1 MVFSFTREP
10 VVVPATLARIIDAV
24 PEIRTVTHLDPH
36 EVYRGQVFHDGL
48 LWEGHSAGTVDD
60 YRIDVHDPDTLAVI
74 ASAPVPHTLEFL
86 YPYAAGTILAVG
98 KHFDERRG
106 WLTYHSTVRFDATP
120 PSPRL
125 RVRVRTMP
133 RRLQVEQFGGS
144 AGRMWFN
151 EPGSRKV
158 FRWNGWWA
166 RPLRPD
172 VHFPGAMIPSGRHL
186 FVLER
191 NDFRPGRETI
201 ARIDTVTHAIERSFP
216 DPRRHL
222 TMILDLE
229 GLPWI
234 AAPEAWADQVL
245 LVDKATNRL
254 AATLPVPGTPVAVA
268 RLGECLVVFAAEAR
282 QASFF
287 DLGSDGF
294 PLVARWDLTGLGND
308 FRFVRSMHVDPHGG
322 RLFLRSPFHP
332 RISGNTPAV
341 RVAIDPDGA
350 TLARC
355 TGRSVR
361 PTSPRPR
368 GAEHAGA

>member
-1 MVFSFTREP
+1 MPDTLAPFID
-10 VVVPATLARIIDAV
+10 VVPEV
-24 PEIRTVTHLDPH
+24 RTVTLLDPH
-36 EVYRGQVFHDGL
+36 EVYRGQVFHAGL
-48 LWEGHSAGTVDD
+48 LWEGHSVGPVDD
-60 YRIDVHDPDTLAVI
+60 YRIDVHDPDTLAVV
-74 ASAPVPHTLEFL
+74 ASAPIPHTLEFL
-86 YPYAAGTILAVG
+86 YPFAPQTILAVG

-106 WLTYHSTVRFDATP
+106 WLTYHSTVRFDAAN

-151 EPGSRKV
+151 ETGSRKV

-172 VHFPGAMIPSGRHL
+172 VHFPGAMIPSGRWL

-201 ARIDTVTHAIERSFP
+201 ARLDTVGHGIERTFP
-216 DPRRHL
+216 APRRHL
-222 TMILDLE
+222 TMMLDLE
-229 GLPWI
+229 ELPWI
-234 AAPEAWADQVL
+234 ATPEAWADQVL
-245 LVDKATNRL
+245 LVDKSTNRL

-268 RLGECLVVFAAEAR
+268 RLGRCLVVFAAETR

-287 DLGSDGF
+287 DLASTAF
-294 PLVARWDLTGLGND
+294 PLVARWDLTGLGDDCLN
-308 FRFVRSMHVDPHGG
+308 VRSMQVDPHSGSIY
-322 RLFLRSPFHP
+322 FRSPFHP
-332 RISGNTPAV
+332 RIYGNTPAV

-355 TGRSVR
+355 TGRSLR

-368 GAEHAGA
+368 GGGHAGA

>member
-1 MVFSFTREP
+1 M
-10 VVVPATLARIIDAV
+10 PASLARIIDAV
-24 PEIRTVTHLDPH
+24 PEIRTVTLLDPC
-36 EVYRGQVFHDGL
+36 EVYRGQVFHAGL
-48 LWEGHSAGTVDD
+48 LWEGHSAGKVDD

-106 WLTYHSTVRFDATP
+106 WLTYHSTVRFDQAP
-120 PSPRL
+120 PLPRL

-158 FRWNGWWA
+158 FRWNGWWD
-166 RPLRPD
+166 RPLCPE
-172 VHFPGAMIPSGRHL
+172 VHLPGAMIPFGRWL

-191 NDFRPGRETI
+191 NDVRPGREMI
-201 ARIDTVTHAIERSFP
+201 ARIDTVTHAIERTFP
-216 DPRRHL
+216 DTRRHL

-254 AATLPVPGTPVAVA
+254 AATLPVPGKPVAVA

-287 DLGSDGF
+287 DLSSAGF
-294 PLVARWDLTGLGND
+294 PLVARWDLAGLGSD
-308 FRFVRSMHVDPHGG
+308 FLNARSLQIDPHSG

-341 RVAIDPDGA
+341 RVAVDPDGA

-355 TGRSVR
+355 TATGIR
-361 PTSPRPR
+361 PTLPQPH
-368 GAEHAGA
+368 GAGHAGA

>member
-1 MVFSFTREP
+1 VVFSFTREP
-10 VVVPATLARIIDAV
+10 LFVPATLARIIAAV
-24 PEIRTVTHLDPH
+24 PAIRTVTLLDPH

-48 LWEGHSAGTVDD
+48 LWEGHSAGKVDD

-106 WLTYHSTVRFDATP
+106 WLTYHSTVRFDAAP
-120 PSPRL
+120 PLPRL
-125 RVRVRTMP
+125 RVRVRAMP
-133 RRLQVEQFGGS
+133 RRLQIEQFGGS

-172 VHFPGAMIPSGRHL
+172 VSFPGAMIPSGRHL

-191 NDFRPGRETI
+191 NDFRPGHETI
-201 ARIDTVTHAIERSFP
+201 ARIDTVSHTIERTFP
-216 DPRRHL
+216 GTRRHL
-222 TMILDLE
+222 TMMLDLE

-254 AATLPVPGTPVAVA
+254 AATLPVPGTPVAVT

-287 DLGSDGF
+287 DLASDGF
-294 PLVARWDLTGLGND
+294 PLVARWDLAGLGSD
-308 FRFVRSMHVDPHGG
+308 FLNVRSLQIDPHGG

-332 RISGNTPAV
+332 RIYGNTPAV

-355 TGRSVR
+355 TAVGVR
-361 PTSPRPR
+361 PTSLRSR
-368 GAEHAGA
+368 GAGHAGA

>member
-1 MVFSFTREP
+1 MPAALAPFID
-10 VVVPATLARIIDAV
+10 VVPEV
-24 PEIRTVTHLDPH
+24 RTVTHLDPH
-36 EVYRGQVFHDGL
+36 EVYRGQVFHAGL
-48 LWEGHSAGTVDD
+48 LWEGHSAGSVDD

-86 YPYAAGTILAVG
+86 YPFAPRTILAVG

-106 WLTYHSTVRFDATP
+106 WLTYHSIVRFDVA
-120 PSPRL
+120 SAGPRL
-125 RVRVRTMP
+125 SVHVRPMP

-144 AGRMWFN
+144 AGAMWFN
-151 EPGSRKV
+151 ETGSRKV

-172 VHFPGAMIPSGRHL
+172 VHFPGAMIPSGRWL

-191 NDFRPGRETI
+191 NDFRAGSETI
-201 ARIDTVTHAIERSFP
+201 ARIDTVTHGIERTFP
-216 DPRRHL
+216 ETRRHL
-222 TMILDLE
+222 TMLLDLD

-254 AATLPVPGTPVAVA
+254 IAALPVPGTPVAVA
-268 RLGECLVVFAAEAR
+268 RLGQCLVVFAAEAR

-287 DLGSDGF
+287 DLTSAGF
-294 PLVARWDLTGLGND
+294 PLVARWDLAGMGED
-308 FRFVRSMHVDPHGG
+308 FLNVRSLQVDPLTG

-332 RISGNTPAV
+332 RVYGNTPAV

-355 TGRSVR
+355 TGRSLR
-361 PTSPRPR
+361 PTSPRPH
-368 GAEHAGA
+368 GDGHAVA

>member
-1 MVFSFTREP
+1 MPATRAP
-10 VVVPATLARIIDAV
+10 FIDVVPEV
-24 PEIRTVTHLDPH
+24 RTVTHLDPH
-36 EVYRGQVFHDGL
+36 EVYRGQVFHAGL
-48 LWEGHSAGTVDD
+48 LWEGHSAGTVED
-60 YRIDVHDPDTLAVI
+60 YRIDVHDPDTFAVI

-86 YPYAAGTILAVG
+86 YPFAPKTILAVG
-98 KHFDERRG
+98 KHFDQRRG
-106 WLTYHSTVRFDATP
+106 WLTYHSTVQLDTVN

-125 RVRVRTMP
+125 RVRVNTMP

-144 AGRMWFN
+144 AGAMWFN
-151 EPGSRKV
+151 ETGSRKV

-172 VHFPGAMIPSGRHL
+172 VSFPGAMIPSGRWL

-191 NDFRPGRETI
+191 NDFRPGQETI
-201 ARIDTVTHAIERSFP
+201 ARIDTVTHGIERTFP
-216 DPRRHL
+216 DTRRHL
-222 TMILDLE
+222 TMMLDLE

-268 RLGECLVVFAAEAR
+268 RHGQCLVVFAAEAR

-287 DLGSDGF
+287 DLESGGF
-294 PLVARWDLTGLGND
+294 PLVARWDLSGLGND
-308 FRFVRSMHVDPHGG
+308 CLNVRSMQIDPHSG

-332 RISGNTPAV
+332 RVYGNTPSV

-350 TLARC
+350 TLAC
-355 TGRSVR
+355 CIGRSLR
-361 PTSPRPR
+361 PTSLPPR
-368 GAEHAGA
+368 GDGHAVA

>member
-1 MVFSFTREP
+1 M
-10 VVVPATLARIIDAV
+10 PAILDSIIDAV
-24 PEIRTVTHLDPH
+24 PHVRTVTLLDPH
-36 EVYRGQVFHDGL
+36 EVYRGQVFHAGL
-48 LWEGHSAGTVDD
+48 LWEGHSVGTVDD
-60 YRIDVHDPDTLAVI
+60 YRIDVHDPDSLAVI

-86 YPYAAGTILAVG
+86 YPYAPRTILVVG

-106 WLTYHSTVRFDATP
+106 WLTYHSTVRFDAASA
-120 PSPRL
+120 SPRL
-125 RVRVRTMP
+125 RVRVCTMP

-144 AGRMWFN
+144 AGAMWFN
-151 EPGSRKV
+151 ETGSRKV

-191 NDFRPGRETI
+191 NDFRPGNETI
-201 ARIDTVTHAIERSFP
+201 ARIDTVTQTIERSFP
-216 DPRRHL
+216 DTRRFL
-222 TMILDLE
+222 TMMIDLE

-254 AATLPVPGTPVAVA
+254 AAVLPVPGTPVAVT
-268 RLGECLVVFAAEAR
+268 RLGRCLVAFAAEAR
-282 QASFF
+282 RASFF
-287 DLGSDGF
+287 DLEADGF
-294 PLVARWDLTGLGND
+294 PLVAQWDLAGLGDD
-308 FRFVRSMHVDPHGG
+308 FLNVRSLHVDPRSGN
-322 RLFLRSPFHP
+322 LFLRSPFHP
-332 RISGNTPAV
+332 RVYGNTPAV

-355 TGRSVR
+355 TGRGLR
-361 PTSPRPR
+361 PTSPWPR
-368 GAEHAGA
+368 GDGHAVA

>member
-1 MVFSFTREP
+1 MFTVPREP
-10 VVVPATLARIIDAV
+10 PFVPATLDSLIHAV
-24 PEIRTVTHLDPH
+24 PEVRTVTHLDPH
-36 EVYRGQVFHDGL
+36 EVYRGQVFHAGL

-60 YRIDVHDPDTLAVI
+60 YRIDVHDPDSLAVI

-86 YPYAAGTILAVG
+86 YAYAPRTILVVG
-98 KHFDERRG
+98 KHFDRRRG
-106 WLTYHSTVRFDATP
+106 WLTYHSIVRFDAA

-125 RVRVRTMP
+125 RVHVRTMP

-144 AGRMWFN
+144 ASRMWFN
-151 EPGSRKV
+151 ETGSRKV

-191 NDFRPGRETI
+191 NDFRPGNETI
-201 ARIDTVTHAIERSFP
+201 ARIDTVTHDIERTFSET
-216 DPRRHL
+216 RRHL
-222 TMILDLE
+222 TMMLDLE

-268 RLGECLVVFAAEAR
+268 RLGQCLVVFAAEAR

-287 DLGSDGF
+287 DLLSAGF
-294 PLVARWDLTGLGND
+294 PLVARWDLSGLGDDCLN
-308 FRFVRSMHVDPHGG
+308 VRSVQIDPHSG

-332 RISGNTPAV
+332 RVYGNTPAV

-355 TGRSVR
+355 TGRSLR
-361 PTSPRPR
+361 PTSPWPR
-368 GAEHAGA
+368 DDGHAVA